1 MASDLTIN
9 DLDADAVAQ
18 AEDFLVNWLKAE
30 YPSMDLVEGRVL
42 RDLLI
47 RPAALFHVL
56 NQTDI
61 TQLRESM
68 SLAAIEANPDLADP
82 DVVDAVLSNFLVTRN
97 EGTKATG
104 LVTIIISDLLTT
116 PVSEGTVFTAN
127 GLNFVTTAAY
137 VGVTSQDAVVGDEQ
151 RLITL
156 RTDGTYGFTVPV
168 EAEAVGAQYQIRRN
182 TRFSS
187 DPSIPGVVD
196 IMATQ
201 DFSGGTNTETNAELV
216 ARFKAGISPKT
227 LSGRVQIEAFIRN
240 LLPTLEAISQVGY
253 GDAEMLR
260 DRHNIFAVSQG
271 GKADLWLRTAYPV
284 SLTLEKEAVLVD
296 AAEKLWQITLK
307 RDDAPGFYTIDGI
320 LPLGVPADENSLEI
334 TGETRGLDLSQENS
348 EFVPEISGLVEGAY
362 SRYQTGIVQF
372 KDPDT
377 DATLVAGATQNYQ
390 IFVLTPP
397 SIKALQDAVNDRSA
411 RNPQADYL
419 VRAAVPAFVAL
430 SLTVQYRDGS
440 AAPSAADI
448 KEAVAARINS
458 LGFVPGRLPASVIHD
473 AVHNVAGADVIV
485 VSPLDLI
492 VQLRKPSGEVMM
504 VRDAD
509 GVDVPYLPQEGV
521 SNRTVNFYADPDQID
536 VTVEKI
542 PVQPV

>member
-1 MASDLTIN
+1 MASELTIQ
-9 DLDADAVAQ
+9 DLDPEAVDQ

-61 TQLRESM
+61 EQLRQSM
-68 SLAAIEANPDLADP
+68 SLAAIEANPELADP
-82 DVVDAVLSNFLVTRN
+82 DTVDAVLSNFLVTRN
-97 EGTKATG
+97 PGTKATG
-104 LVTIIISDLLTT
+104 LITIILSDLLTT

-137 VGVTSQDAVVGDEQ
+137 VGVTSQDAVVGEEQ
-151 RLITL
+151 RLISQ

-168 EAEAVGAQYQIRRN
+168 EAEDVGAEYQIRRN

-187 DPSIPGVVD
+187 VPAIPGVVD
-196 IMATQ
+196 LVAAQ
-201 DFSGGTNTETNAELV
+201 DFSGGTDTETNQELV
-216 ARFKAGISPKT
+216 DRFKAGISPKV
-227 LSGRVQIEAFIRN
+227 LSGRVQIEGFIRE

-260 DRHNIFAVSQG
+260 DRHNIFAISHG

-284 SLTLEKEAVLVD
+284 SLTLEKEAVLID
-296 AAEKLWQITLK
+296 PAEKLWQITLD
-307 RDDAPGFYTIDGI
+307 RDDAPGFYTIDAV
-320 LPLGVPADENSLEI
+320 LPLGVPTDENTLEI
-334 TGETRGLDLSQENS
+334 TGETRGLDLSQEGS
-348 EFVPEISGLVEGAY
+348 EFVPEIEGLIEGAY

-377 DATLVAGATQNYQ
+377 DSALLAGATQNYQ

-397 SIKALQDAVNDRSA
+397 SIKTVQDAVNQRSA

-419 VRAAVPAFVAL
+419 VRAAVPAFVSL

-440 AAPSAADI
+440 AAPSADDI
-448 KEAVAARINS
+448 REEVAKRINA
-458 LGFVPGRLPASVIHD
+458 LGFVPGQLPASVIHD

-492 VQLRKPSGEVMM
+492 VQLRKPDGSVLMI
-504 VRDAD
+504 RDAD
-509 GVDVPYLPQEGV
+509 GVPVPYLPMEGV
-521 SNRTVNFYADPDQID
+521 SNRTVNFYVDPDQID